1 MPRRR
6 QQPKKSAR
14 KSSRKAPSSRRPRI
28 VQEELKR
35 LRLRATE
42 LEHLAAIG
50 QLATTVARQAWDP
63 LTSLALSIDLLARRT
78 EDAETLTKL
87 SQIEAERKRVA
98 NLLKEFLEFA
108 ALRRREKKP

>member
-1 MPRRR
+1 
-6 QQPKKSAR
+6 
-14 KSSRKAPSSRRPRI
+14 
-28 VQEELKR
+28 
-35 LRLRATE
+35 
-42 LEHLAAIG
+42 
-50 QLATTVARQAWDP
+50 

-98 NLLKEFLEFA
+98 NLLEEFLEFA